1 MTMKEVPILFR
12 ITGFIALLLICL
24 SILPPII
31 SSETSEE
38 VSDVDSVIMSSEETA
53 NENYNADSVIVTP
66 EISEDVYE
74 IDPTV
79 AAWDS
84 LIPEGAYDFVPEEVS
99 FTLALDPSFLEKLD
113 RAGELLN
120 PKIDKTNITIAG
132 FMVPLDM
139 SGSEVRSFL
148 LVPEAG
154 QCIHVP
160 PPPVNQTIYVEVE
173 NKPIKLRDL
182 YEPFVVNGLVTVF
195 SKSHDLVTNP
205 TAFSAIQDD
214 PSSPSLE
221 DLQSRGVS
229 LTTSAISGYKILL
242 ESVEDFVWE

>member
-1 MTMKEVPILFR
+1 MAQGRNVRQVVEIQAH
-12 ITGFIALLLICL
+12 IHEL
-24 SILPPII
+24 SSASEGADVRQCVVTNLQHLHVGQVLE
-31 SSETSEE
+31 SSE
-38 VSDVDSVIMSSEETA
+38 
-53 NENYNADSVIVTP
+53 
-66 EISEDVYE
+66 
-74 IDPTV
+74 
-79 AAWDS
+79 
-84 LIPEGAYDFVPEEVS
+84 
-99 FTLALDPSFLEKLD
+99 
-113 RAGELLN
+113 
-120 PKIDKTNITIAG
+120 
-132 FMVPLDM
+132 
-139 SGSEVRSFL
+139 RSK
-148 LVPEAG
+148 A
-154 QCIHVP
+154 
-160 PPPVNQTIYVEVE
+160 IYVEVE